1 MRQWPARSIHESST
15 HAAATGRDGITA
27 HKVGAATGARS
38 VCTRRHGCAPV
49 AIPAS
54 AGSAL
59 ALWLDH
65 VHWLVVWRYLG
76 GNLGL
81 RNDRCADR

>member
-1 MRQWPARSIHESST
+1 MQLRRAAR
-15 HAAATGRDGITA
+15 ITA

-81 RNDRCADR
+81 RSDRCADR